1 MAMAP
6 APSSRLW
13 PALGAA
19 ASAASVALALVAQ
32 HRFDMQPC
40 PWCILQRF
48 LFIVL
53 AAWLAVAALW
63 PRSGLQRLWT
73 ALAVLPA
80 GCGIAAALWMH
91 FVAAKS
97 ASCDLTLADKVM
109 QFTGLD
115 TRYPEVFEVRGNCA
129 DAAVAILGVPFELW
143 GCALFAALATLA
155 VARAA
160 ARSDALP

>member
-1 MAMAP
+1 MVRSP
-6 APSSRLW
+6 ASRLW

-19 ASAASVALALVAQ
+19 ACVASVALALVAQ

-48 LFIVL
+48 LFLVL
-53 AAWLAVAALW
+53 AAWLAVSALW

-73 ALAVLPA
+73 GLAAVPA
-80 GCGIAAALWMH
+80 GCGMAAALWMH

-97 ASCDLTLADKVM
+97 SSCDLTLADRVM
-109 QFTGLD
+109 QATGLD

-129 DAAVAILGVPFELW
+129 DAAIAILGVPFEIWSL
-143 GCALFAALATLA
+143 GLFAVLAALALA
-155 VARAA
+155 HALARTD
-160 ARSDALP
+160 ARP